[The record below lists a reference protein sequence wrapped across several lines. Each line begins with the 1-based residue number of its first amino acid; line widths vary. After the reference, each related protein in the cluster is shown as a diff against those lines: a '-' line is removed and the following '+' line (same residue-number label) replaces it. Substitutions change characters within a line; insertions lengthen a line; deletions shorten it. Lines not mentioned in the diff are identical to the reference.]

1 MKALEIFIY
10 DTLSGEKEPI
20 EAGEDGLL
28 TMYTCGPTV
37 YDSTHVGHLIPPVV
51 GDVVKRFLES
61 RGYRVKWAHNFTDV
75 EDKIIRKAAELGT
88 TPEAVAERYIQEY
101 LEVMDAMDIDTV
113 DVYPRVSEHME
124 DIVATIADLVDKGA
138 AYPVNGDVYF
148 DVTRFPDYGQLSG
161 RNVEDLQAGARIEP
175 DPRKRNPAD
184 FALWKAAKPG
194 EPSWPSPWGP
204 GRPGWHIE
212 CSVMSVKHLGY
223 PIDIHGGGLDLIFP
237 HHENEIAQAE
247 AHQGKG
253 PFVRHWLHTGLLT
266 MDDEKMSK
274 SLGNFHRAKDMLER
288 YGPMVLRFYIL
299 SNHYRSPREYSEER
313 LEEARR
319 AWQRLYNAV
328 ENLQSVV
335 EAAQAAGSTDAV
347 DVPEGVQDT
356 LQRLAELTDND
367 GPFDQAMADD
377 FNTPQAMGVLF
388 QVVREVNSLLG
399 QGEPGPQ
406 VVPALAGA
414 LDFLMAKGRLL
425 GILGLEDASPA
436 GNGDGVAQQL
446 LDLLLDIRQ
455 EARGQRDWAL
465 ADRIRDGLAELGII
479 VEDTAAGARVRWER
493 R

>member
-1 MKALEIFIY
+1 MEILIY

-20 EAGEDGLL
+20 EPREDGLI

-61 RGYRVKWAHNFTDV
+61 RGCRVKWAHNFTDV
-75 EDKIIRKAAELGT
+75 EDKIIRKANELGT

-101 LEVMDAMDIDTV
+101 LEVMDAMGIDTV

-124 DIVATIADLVDKGA
+124 DIVNTIADLVDKGA
-138 AYPVNGDVYF
+138 AYVVNGDVYF
-148 DVTRFPDYGQLSG
+148 DVARFPEYGQLSG
-161 RNVEDLQAGARIEP
+161 RNVEELLAGARIEP

-184 FALWKAAKPG
+184 FALWKSAKPG

-223 PIDIHGGGLDLIFP
+223 PIDIHGGGIDLIFP

-266 MDDEKMSK
+266 MGDEKMSK

-288 YGPMVLRFYIL
+288 FGPMVLRFFIL
-299 SNHYRSPREYSEER
+299 SHHYRSPREYSLER

-319 AWQRLYNAV
+319 AWQRLHNAV
-328 ENLQSVV
+328 GNLREVLAS
-335 EAAQAAGSTDAV
+335 APAPGAAGQKELPAEV
-347 DVPEGVQDT
+347 RET
-356 LQRLAELTDND
+356 LQRLADLTHED

-377 FNTPQAMGVLF
+377 FNTPQAIGVLF

-399 QGEPGPQ
+399 QGKPGPQ
-406 VVPALAGA
+406 VAAALRGA
-414 LDFLMAKGRLL
+414 LDFLMTKGRLL
-425 GILGLEDASPA
+425 GILGLEDPA
-436 GNGDGVAQQL
+436 AVGDRDGVAQQL

-455 EARGQRDWAL
+455 DAREQRDWAL

-479 VEDTAAGARVRWER
+479 VEDTASGARVRWER